1 MAQEMVDL
9 VRIHPAVAHQLSV
22 FVDADVEQVRQQP
35 DILAQRQRAVGL
47 GVGPGR

>member
-9 VRIHPAVAHQLSV
+9 VRIHPAVAHSV